1 MQKNNA
7 TYRNIYTLVTLVCVL
22 VSNQS
27 YSQLYF
33 SNANY
38 YHSEIE
44 RYNLNSDLTT
54 NHQKHLSVK
63 PILDSKTNRDS
74 IYYTSR
80 KVYYTLTQ
88 KLFKENLIIFKGDD
102 FWCSVDPILDVELGK
117 TIHGDSLSPKKYWN
131 TRGIRVQARFFDN
144 ISFSTSVYETQ
155 IIVPEYQA
163 NYIDAHG
170 EFRASGNTYKQEY
183 GYVPMYGRVKPFK
196 GVGYDFAF
204 AEGNLAIVASKNLNF
219 QFGNGNQ
226 FIGDGYRSFFLSDFS
241 GNYPFAKTEFFLFD
255 GKLQYNLIYAS
266 LTNPYRLIKFSTPE
280 PTFER
285 KIGVFHHLDYSVTKN
300 FNISLFE
307 GSNWR
312 STDSLGTHKSDYLFL
327 NPIIGV
333 NSLIKGT
340 ESVGYNSVFG
350 IGGSYTL
357 KTNKLYG
364 QILIDNSKLSAFQI
378 GFKGYNL
385 IIKNLDL
392 RVEYNKAIQNSYLS
406 NQKRYNYSHNN
417 LSLTHPLDNSFNE
430 IVAILTYQNN
440 GFFITN
446 KTIFSSQYKN
456 DSLNI
461 GNNILQPKSTI
472 DLNTQTKSNIFYNQ
486 LELGYR
492 FNKSYNLQLFG
503 GYLYRK
509 KNHSTNPTT
518 TNYIYFGVRTKIRNK
533 KLDW

>member
-1 MQKNNA
+1 MRAIALLWLMFTPYNLLA
-7 TYRNIYTLVTLVCVL
+7 
-22 VSNQS
+22 
-27 YSQLYF
+27 QLYF
-33 SNANY
+33 PNSNY

-44 RYNLNSDLTT
+44 RFNLNSELTT
-54 NHQKHLSVK
+54 NYQKHLSVK
-63 PILDSKTNRDS
+63 PILDLKTNRDS
-74 IYYTSR
+74 IYYSKR

-102 FWCSVDPILDVELGK
+102 FWCSIDPVLDLEIGK
-117 TIHGDSLSPKKYWN
+117 GSRNGDSLTRMYWN
-131 TRGIRVQARFFDN
+131 TRGIRVQARFFN
-144 ISFSTSVYETQ
+144 SVSFSTSIYETQ
-155 IIVPEYQA
+155 IIVPEYQSE
-163 NYIDAHG
+163 YIDSHG
-170 EFRASGNTYKQEY
+170 EFRLSGNQYKQEY

-196 GVGYDFAF
+196 TVGYDFAF
-204 AEGNLAIVASKNLNF
+204 AEGNLSIVATKNLNF

-226 FIGDGYRSFFLSDFS
+226 FIGDGYRSLFLSDFS
-241 GNYPFAKTEFFLFD
+241 GNYPFAKTEFFAFD

-312 STDSLGTHKSDYLFL
+312 STDSLGSHKPNYLFL

-333 NSLIKGT
+333 NSLVKGT
-340 ESVGYNSVFG
+340 ESLNYNSVFG
-350 IGGSYTL
+350 IGSSFTL
-357 KTNKLYG
+357 KNTKIYG
-364 QILIDNSKLSAFQI
+364 QLLIDNSRLSSFQI
-378 GFKGYNL
+378 GIKAYGL
-385 IIKNLDL
+385 ILKKLDL
-392 RVEYNKAIQNSYLS
+392 RVEFNRAIQNTYLS

-417 LSLTHPLDNSFNE
+417 LSLAHPLENSFNE
-430 IVAILTYQNN
+430 LVTILTYENN
-440 GFFITN
+440 GFFVQN
-446 KTIFSSQYKN
+446 KTIFSSQYQN

-461 GNNILQPKSTI
+461 GTNILEPKSSVNLTSQVKK
-472 DLNTQTKSNIFYNQ
+472 NVFYNQ

-492 FNKSYNLQLFG
+492 FNKNYNLQLFG
-503 GYLYRK
+503 GYLFRK
-509 KNHSTNPTT
+509 VNDNTEPTT